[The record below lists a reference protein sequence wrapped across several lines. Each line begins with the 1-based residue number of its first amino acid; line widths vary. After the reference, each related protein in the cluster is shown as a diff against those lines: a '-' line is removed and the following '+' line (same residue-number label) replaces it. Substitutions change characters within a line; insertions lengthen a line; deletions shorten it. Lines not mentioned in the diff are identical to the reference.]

1 MMSKIIVL
9 VGSSLKGGNTDTRD
23 FPKQTSLLDVV
34 SVLDRVLA
42 RRIELN
48 EAVGLHKPLIEHRK
62 MQTKALD
69 DEEAKEKNSG
79 IWPVLARQLF
89 FYYTYCTV

>member
-1 MMSKIIVL
+1 M
-9 VGSSLKGGNTDTRD
+9 
-23 FPKQTSLLDVV
+23 
-34 SVLDRVLA
+34 LDRVLA

-79 IWPVLARQLF
+79 SGQCLQGSCFFIILIVLFKFGITRKKMSPTSIGGGGE
-89 FYYTYCTV
+89 YHNRR